1 MKAKR
6 GWLWEFSKRIVVA
19 VATAFFIVLILAI
32 VHAFVFPES
41 AATDR
46 ILDNMTDVFKSVVV
60 TYGVKAGFENVWK
73 IAKNRRGID
82 DFFDADDGADSA
94 DL

>member
-1 MKAKR
+1 MRARR

-19 VATAFFIVLILAI
+19 VAVAFFVDHILAV

-41 AATDR
+41 TAMDR
-46 ILDNMTDVFKSVVV
+46 ILDSITDVFKVVVV

-73 IAKNRRGID
+73 IAKDRRDGD
-82 DFFDADDGADSA
+82 LFSADDSADSA

>member
-1 MKAKR
+1 VKARR
-6 GWLWEFSKRIVVA
+6 GWLWEFSKRIVV
-19 VATAFFIVLILAI
+19 VTATAFFVVLILVI

-46 ILDNMTDVFKSVVV
+46 ILDNMTDVFKAVVV

-73 IAKNRRGID
+73 IAKDRRDGD
-82 DFFDADDGADSA
+82 LFSADDSADSA

>member
-41 AATDR
+41 AAVDR
-46 ILDNMTDVFKSVVV
+46 IMDDMTDVFKATVV
-60 TYGVKAGFENVWK
+60 TYGLKAGFENVWK
-73 IAKNRRGID
+73 IAKDRKQEED
-82 DFFDADDGADSA
+82 DEIETFEP
-94 DL
+94 

>member
-1 MKAKR
+1 MKARR
-6 GWLWEFSKRIVVA
+6 GWLWEFSKRVV
-19 VATAFFIVLILAI
+19 VATAAAFFVIQILAI

-41 AATDR
+41 TAMDR
-46 ILDNMTDVFKSVVV
+46 ILDNMTDVFKAVVV

-73 IAKNRRGID
+73 IAKDRRDGD
-82 DFFDADDGADSA
+82 LFSADDSGDSA

>member
-41 AATDR
+41 AAVDR
-46 ILDNMTDVFKSVVV
+46 IMDDMTDVFKATVV
-60 TYGVKAGFENVWK
+60 TYGLKAGFENVWK
-73 IAKNRRGID
+73 IAKDRKQEGEDEIET
-82 DFFDADDGADSA
+82 FEP
-94 DL
+94 